1 MKELKIEELFSI
13 DGEVTGMIH
22 TYTDGEVIEY
32 GDTTGDSLGIS
43 RKNSHVD

>member
-1 MKELKIEELFSI
+1 MKELKTEELFYA

-32 GDTTGDSLGIS
+32 GDTTGDSHGIA